1 MKGFINWLK
10 KPSSDRTLL
19 FILLV
24 LLNLVSARS
33 FIRFDLTAQKSYSI
47 SKASKDVVKHIDSPL
62 SIKVFFSKNLTAP
75 YNNVEQ
81 YLTDILSEYKANA
94 SKNFS
99 YQFFDMSKEENQ
111 RIASELGLN
120 PVQIDILET
129 QGFSSKI
136 AWMGVAITYGDYIAA
151 LDGLK
156 ITADL
161 EYKITTTISKI
172 ISTQS
177 TNSQTLYEIGYIVGH
192 NENPLRTNPYAQS
205 YSDIGSGNFYSLISD
220 IYSVKEIN
228 LANQDIPSQLKAI
241 IINGPKTEIAE
252 AELKKIDEF
261 IMKGGNILLFA
272 DALNEF
278 YPDQESASV
287 FIENNSGI
295 IQLLEKY
302 GIKIDS
308 SFVMDKK
315 CYSQNQS
322 GMGKQYLNWVP
333 LVEKD
338 NTAKKHPVTENLG
351 GILFFCNSP
360 IDITEA
366 EKNKNLSTTVLAR
379 SSQNSWRVKDNIL
392 LYPNYIVPPESN
404 SDYASEN
411 LAVLA
416 EGNFT
421 SPYTSETGADSK
433 IIIVGS
439 SIITTDVLIN
449 REGTE
454 PIAMFVRNAVDF
466 VSENEDFCNMRT
478 KGARLDFISI
488 KSDRSAVLVKVLNE
502 IGLSVVVIL
511 IGFIVWRM
519 RAARKFLIHQKYN
532 PEDTRVISKKTK
544 ETENDN

>member
-1 MKGFINWLK
+1 MKSFINWLK

-24 LLNLVSARS
+24 LLNLVGARS
-33 FIRFDLTAQKSYSI
+33 FIRFDLTSQKSYSI

-99 YQFFDMSKEENQ
+99 YQFFDMTKEENQ

-136 AWMGVAITYGDYIAA
+136 AWMGIAITYGDYIAA

-156 ITADL
+156 TTMDL

-172 ISTQS
+172 ISAQD
-177 TNSQTLYEIGYIVGH
+177 NHSQTLYEVGYITGH
-192 NENPLRTNPYAQS
+192 NENPLRSNPYAQS
-205 YSDIGSGNFYSLISD
+205 YSDTGSGNFYNLISD
-220 IYSVKEIN
+220 IYSIKEIN
-228 LANQDIPSQLKAI
+228 LATQDIPSQLKAI
-241 IINGPKTEIAE
+241 IINGPKSEIQE
-252 AELKKIDEF
+252 AELRKIDEF
-261 IMKGGNILLFA
+261 ILKGGNVLFFA
-272 DALNEF
+272 DALTEF
-278 YPDQESASV
+278 YPESESASV
-287 FIENNSGI
+287 FIQNNSGL

-315 CYSQNQS
+315 CFSQNQS

-333 LVEKD
+333 VVEKD

-351 GILFFCNSP
+351 GLLFFCNSP
-360 IDITEA
+360 VDVSEA
-366 EKNKNLSTTVLAR
+366 EKNQNLKTTVLVK

-392 LYPNYIVPPESN
+392 LYPNYIVPPESD
-404 SDYASEN
+404 SDFASEN
-411 LAVLA
+411 LAVLV

-421 SPYTSETGADSK
+421 SPYTNTTGANSK
-433 IIIVGS
+433 IIVISS

-466 VSENEDFCNMRT
+466 VNENEDFCNMRT
-478 KGARLDFISI
+478 KGTRLDFISI
-488 KSDRSAVLVKVLNE
+488 RSDSSAILVKILNE
-502 IGLSVVVIL
+502 IGLSIVVIL

-532 PEDTRVISKKTK
+532 PEDTRIISKKTK
-544 ETENDN
+544 ENENDN